1 MKLVFM
7 YMDIILH
14 LMHSVCYLRSSK
26 DMDIMRVVVGQ
37 DSMDKTEDRE
47 MVFRIKRVFLHPD
60 YQ

>member
-1 MKLVFM
+1 M

>member
-1 MKLVFM
+1 MVHFF
-7 YMDIILH
+7 
-14 LMHSVCYLRSSK
+14 CYLRSSK

-47 MVFRIKRVFLHPD
+47 MVFRIKKVFLHPD